1 MKILLT
7 ADWHFDCNNR
17 LEDFVASAN
26 YMVDYAIK
34 NQIKD
39 FIIVGDM
46 YRNWKPSAERQEF
59 HKILARLILC
69 DINVTLVLGNHD
81 VNEKEQTF
89 LQHAL
94 SEFVD
99 VGNKQITLVYREPKM
114 LTIGGKKIY
123 VIPHLSKAY
132 LKGRTYIEA
141 FKAAL
146 EPTGEADL
154 ALSHTLMFD
163 AIEGK
168 GEATDPRGVSLADTK
183 GLLKCPMLMGD
194 IHGHKVVQQDP
205 LVAYIS
211 SPERITFNEIDDLK
225 GFVVY
230 EFGDNPHYSFVPL
243 PVRKF
248 FQITMD
254 LNKNEFWFSGVGEAI
269 RAPIESGDR
278 TEILIAIIKA
288 VQDLVKDS
296 VMKLVVTGHKQ
307 DLNLINRHAVISQIK
322 ACLPYKITKIS
333 FDSTDDTVAR
343 DTQFTGHLTAQSAFK
358 LWLDKQVYTD
368 KDMNAAVQSA
378 GMEILN
384 EA

>member
-34 NQIKD
+34 NQIKN

-81 VNEKEQTF
+81 VNELQLNF

-99 VGNKQITLVYREPKM
+99 VGNKQISLVYREPRM
-114 LTIGGKKIY
+114 IAIEDKKIY

-132 LKGRTYIEA
+132 LKGRTYVEA

-146 EPTGEADL
+146 ELTGEADL
-154 ALSHTLMFD
+154 ALSHTLVFD

-168 GEATDPRGVSLADTK
+168 CDGSDPRGVSLADFK
-183 GLLKCPMLMGD
+183 DNLKCPMFMGD

-230 EFGDNPHYSFVPL
+230 EFGPNPHYTFVPL

-248 FQITMD
+248 FQITLD
-254 LNKNEFWFSGVGEAI
+254 LNKNEFWFSGVGEVI
-269 RAPIESGDR
+269 REPIDSGDR
-278 TEILIAIIKA
+278 TEIIVAIIKA
-288 VQDLVKDS
+288 VQELIKDS
-296 VMKLVVTGHKQ
+296 VVKLVVIGHKQ
-307 DLNLINRHAVISQIK
+307 ELNLIHRHAVISQLK
-322 ACLPYKITKIS
+322 ACLPYKIVKVS
-333 FDSTDDTVAR
+333 FDSTDDTAVR
-343 DTQFTGHLTAQSAFK
+343 DSQFTGHLTAQDAFK
-358 LWLDKQVYTD
+358 MWHEKQVYQD
-368 KDMNAAVQSA
+368 KALGAAVYTA
-378 GMEILN
+378 GMEVL
-384 EA
+384 A